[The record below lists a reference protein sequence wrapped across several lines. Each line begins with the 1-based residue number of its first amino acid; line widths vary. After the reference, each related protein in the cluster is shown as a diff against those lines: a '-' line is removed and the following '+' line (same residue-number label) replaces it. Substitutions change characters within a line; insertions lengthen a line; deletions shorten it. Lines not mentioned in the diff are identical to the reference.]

1 LKKATSFFLHLK
13 PMNPSGSQ
21 SAAFR
26 VLQQQPTGESIMKKV
41 ALCLVLVL
49 GIAAAAQAQCV
60 SNKLVEQMY
69 LVKIA
74 GEAELDAYDMAEMMA
89 GYALYRDMMDG
100 LEAEMM
106 SAKAALDAAVAA
118 GDEGAASDA
127 LEALMGANED
137 IFSAKQEAIT
147 ESATLLGDLHAA
159 KLFTPLF
166 SPCKAKK
173 AMLNS
178 LDPQPVCAVAPC
190 AVAAAPC
197 AVAATPAMS
206 PEEEVMAAIKEIVAA
221 VLAGNVDGLLGFVSE
236 EFYHPEVGDLDSV
249 KDYIEMGREAGYLDD
264 VPGLIE
270 EHGGEISLEDAEIEI
285 KDGEAS
291 VYPIDAMSNQGAV
304 SVELILKKEAD
315 GKWRVIGGDVDGI

>member
-1 LKKATSFFLHLK
+1 
-13 PMNPSGSQ
+13 
-21 SAAFR
+21 
-26 VLQQQPTGESIMKKV
+26 MKKV

-60 SNKLVEQMY
+60 SNKLVEQVC

-106 SAKAALDAAVAA
+106 AAKAALDAAVAA

-127 LEALMGANED
+127 LEDLMDVNEE
-137 IFSAKQEAIT
+137 IFSAKQDAIT
-147 ESATLLGDLHAA
+147 EAATLLGDLHAA

-173 AMLNS
+173 AMLNC

-190 AVAAAPC
+190 AVAAAP
-197 AVAATPAMS
+197 AMS
-206 PEEEVMAAIKEIVAA
+206 PEEEVMASINGIVAA

-270 EHGGEISLEDAEIEI
+270 EHGGEISLEDVEIEI

-304 SVELILKKEAD
+304 SVELILKKDAD